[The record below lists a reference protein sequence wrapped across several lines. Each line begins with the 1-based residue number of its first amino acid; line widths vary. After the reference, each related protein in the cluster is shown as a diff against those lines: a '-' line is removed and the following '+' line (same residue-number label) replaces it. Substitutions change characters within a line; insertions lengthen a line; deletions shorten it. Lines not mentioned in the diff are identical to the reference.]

1 MNRRIF
7 SAGASWKRPPQ
18 GVAAPVPAMGG
29 RLLGGRGAINIQQPA
44 SGAISGSKIWVE
56 CRALWPKSAWMDR
69 PEKVALYPGSF
80 DPVTNGHLDVAQ
92 RAMELFDR
100 VIFGIAVHTP
110 KKTLFD
116 AEERVGLAREALAG
130 AGGRVE
136 VAVFEGLLVDFA
148 RRRGVTAIVRGL
160 RAVADFEFEF
170 QIALVNRN
178 FAPEIE
184 TIFMMPK
191 ESLIYLSSSLIKEI
205 AQLGGDVS
213 ALVPPNVDRALRKKF
228 GAVR

>member
-1 MNRRIF
+1 
-7 SAGASWKRPPQ
+7 
-18 GVAAPVPAMGG
+18 
-29 RLLGGRGAINIQQPA
+29 
-44 SGAISGSKIWVE
+44 
-56 CRALWPKSAWMDR
+56 MDR
-69 PEKVALYPGSF
+69 PERVALYPGSF